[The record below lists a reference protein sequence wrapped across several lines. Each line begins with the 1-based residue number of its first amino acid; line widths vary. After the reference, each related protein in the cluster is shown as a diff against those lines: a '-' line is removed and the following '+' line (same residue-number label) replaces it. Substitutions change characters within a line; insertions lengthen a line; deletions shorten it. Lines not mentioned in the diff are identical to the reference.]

1 LRYSLCGY
9 QINTVVKRGD
19 NLKWQGQNAIPV
31 ERSELNKLHKQLFD
45 IQTSGHWQRTWK
57 DIRDFINPNLGFF
70 EEDMPNYGDRKDNQ
84 MLTSKPLL
92 ANNIQG
98 AGMQDGITS
107 PWRPWFRLTIQNVGL
122 SENQDVKVWCDYVT
136 QIMTDIISR
145 SNFYDN
151 SEEYYKELG
160 AMGTAA
166 MMTEEDPDTG
176 VYFRTF
182 TAGEY
187 AIGTDHR
194 NQINRFARL
203 LRMPV
208 AEIVSKFGID
218 NVPETVKMMFDN
230 KNIEKYMNVK
240 HIILPNPNYKSKSLI
255 KWAMKY
261 ISFYWIDEC
270 KDEYLSIDGY
280 HEFPVVCSR
289 WAVRG
294 ADIYGRSP
302 GWYALADAKELQSL
316 ALDAS
321 EIRAK
326 TANPAMMMP
335 ADVKSA
341 GPINT
346 LPGGITFYNR
356 DITNGSSGVTPLSPT
371 GNPLQAI
378 IQQQTELVSDI
389 NQHFF
394 VDLFRMLEGI
404 DTGNITAR
412 EIIERVQE
420 KMSQLGP
427 VLTRLQHEFLQP
439 VIDRIFGICLRNNI
453 FPQAPDVLQG
463 QELKIE
469 YVSVLAQAQKMS
481 GLTAIDQLTQYV
493 GQLSQMDPSVSDKFD
508 KDTAVDKYAEMLGT
522 PPSLILSTDQVQQI
536 RQQRQ
541 QQEQQQQAIQAAS
554 EGSKAAQTLSQTPLG
569 QNSALDALIPGAGG
583 YVGAGGSQ

>member
-1 LRYSLCGY
+1 M
-9 QINTVVKRGD
+9 
-19 NLKWQGQNAIPV
+19 KWQGAKALPLT
-31 ERSELNKLHKQLFD
+31 RSEINNLHKQLFD
-45 IQTSGHWQRTWK
+45 IQKSGHWEQVWK

-70 EEDMPNYGDRKDNQ
+70 DEDMPNYGDRKDQQ

-107 PWRPWFRLTIQNVGL
+107 PWRPWFRLSLRGSNYML
-122 SENQDVKVWCDYVT
+122 SPLAENQDIKIWCDTVT
-136 QIMTDIISR
+136 QIMTDIYSR

-160 AMGTAA
+160 AMGTCA
-166 MMTEEDPDTG
+166 MLVEEDPDTA
-176 VYFRTF
+176 VHFRTF

-187 AIGTDHR
+187 AIGTDDR
-194 NQINRFARL
+194 SRINRFART

-208 AEIVSKFGID
+208 AELVSKFGID
-218 NVPETVKMMFDN
+218 NVPPTIKQMFENKNVEKYFTVK
-230 KNIEKYMNVK
+230 
-240 HIILPNPNYKSKSLI
+240 HLIIPNPNYMPRSLV
-255 KWAMKY
+255 KWAMQY
-261 ISFYWIDEC
+261 ISFYWIDC
-270 KDEYLSIDGY
+270 SSGDDDYLSIDGY

-294 ADIYGRSP
+294 ADVYGRGP

-326 TANPAMMMP
+326 TADPPLVVP

-346 LPGGITFYNR
+346 LPGGITFYDR
-356 DITNGSSGVTPLSPT
+356 TQGGASGVTPLSPT
-371 GNPLQAI
+371 TNALAPLLQHM
-378 IQQQTELVSDI
+378 QELVGDI

-394 VDLFRMLEGI
+394 VDLFRMLEGV

-439 VIDRIFGICLRNNI
+439 VIDRVFNICMRNQI
-453 FPQAPDVLQG
+453 FPPPPDVLQG

-481 GLTAIDQLTQYV
+481 GLTAIDQLTQYI
-493 GQLSQMDPSVSDKFD
+493 GQLAQANPNALDKFD
-508 KDTAVDKYAEMLGT
+508 YDTAVDKYAEFLGT
-522 PPSLILSTDQVQQI
+522 PPGLILSTDQVQQM

-541 QQEQQQQAIQAAS
+541 QQQAVQQAIATAEQGA
-554 EGSKAAQTLSQTPLG
+554 KTAQTLSQTPVG

-583 YVGAGGSQ
+583 YVGAGG